1 MVVNITGRQLPALMP
16 ENAGTVDHV
25 LAEML
30 ELNKA
35 KVVRLL
41 LQASIATF
49 SRPCEQ
55 QPLRTALA
63 AAGDATSAAVLPQ
76 VRTHLARAEAQPCHS
91 LQQHSVNSCS

>member
-1 MVVNITGRQLPALMP
+1 MP

-35 KVVRLL
+35 KVVQLL
-41 LQASIATF
+41 LQASTATF

-55 QPLRTALA
+55 HEPLRTALA

-91 LQQHSVNSCS
+91 LRQHSVNSCS